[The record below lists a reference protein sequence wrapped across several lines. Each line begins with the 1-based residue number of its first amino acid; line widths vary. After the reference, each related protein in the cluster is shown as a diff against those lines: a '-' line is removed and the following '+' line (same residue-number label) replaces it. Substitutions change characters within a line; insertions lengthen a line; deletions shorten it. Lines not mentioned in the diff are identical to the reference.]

1 VRRSLGWVIEVI
13 GFNFYVLLTLDTI
26 TGVIGEMRKI
36 HLYDFDKFIAD
47 QRVPG
52 KRSSRFAYTDMLDL
66 LMARADILTGR
77 DKVLMKMYYEKGSTF
92 GQIARLIRVN
102 ECTVARKIHKIT
114 HQLLDGEYIRCL
126 RNSKHFS
133 QKEQAI
139 ARDYY
144 ITGLSLDQIST
155 KRGVTLYVIRKLL
168 RKIRKLD
175 KGK

>member
-1 VRRSLGWVIEVI
+1 M
-13 GFNFYVLLTLDTI
+13 N
-26 TGVIGEMRKI
+26 GEMRKT

-47 QRVPG
+47 QRVSG
-52 KRSSRFAYTDMLDL
+52 KRSINSVYTDTLDL

-77 DKVLMKMYYEKGSTF
+77 DKGLMKMYYEKGSTF
-92 GQIARLIRVN
+92 GQIARLVRVN
-102 ECTVARKIHKIT
+102 ECTVARRVHKLT
-114 HQLLDGEYIRCL
+114 HRLLHGEYIKCL
-126 RNSKHFS
+126 RNRKHFS

-144 ITGLSLDQIST
+144 IAGLTQNQISA